1 MKVTIN
7 AKADHGSKNVHVVV
21 EIAGKSADFD
31 VANLNVSDFMSGFS
45 QGRTSSYGAKTQTF
59 LFTASREYSEIKPKL
74 DKLKEMI
81 ISENQKLFDE
91 YPEIDITIEAV
102 V

>member
-21 EIAGKSADFD
+21 EIEGKSADFD

-45 QGRTSSYGAKTQTF
+45 QGRTSRYGATSQRF
-59 LFTASREYSEIKPKL
+59 LFTTSREYSGIKPRL
-74 DKLKEMI
+74 NKLKEMI
-81 ISENQKLFDE
+81 ISENQKLFDK
-91 YPEIDITIEAV
+91 YPEIDVTIEV
-102 V
+102 TV